1 MKPIAVVLAGV
12 CLLALS
18 CGEQSGE
25 IRIGEYGSMTGSR
38 ATFGT
43 STHRGILMAVDE
55 VNAAGGIE
63 GTAIRLLSE
72 DDQGRPEEAA
82 TAVNKLI
89 SQDRVIA
96 VLGEVASSASLAAAP
111 IAQKAGV
118 PMVSPSSTNERVT
131 QTGDY
136 IFRVCYIDPF
146 QGRVMARFTANSLRL
161 SQVAILRDLR
171 NDYSIGLANVFKS
184 TFESLG
190 GTITSDQSY
199 QEGDTDFR
207 AFLTTILATNPQA
220 IFVPGYYTEVGL
232 IARQSRDLGFTG
244 PLLGGDGWVSPTLIE
259 IGGPALEGCYFSNHY
274 ATDDPNPLVQ
284 DFITRYRE
292 RLKETPD
299 GMAALGYD
307 AARMLIHVLRQIAKD
322 DPDTFAHL
330 QGSVSP
336 SEPARQTALARL
348 RDGLAGVSAFPG
360 VTGSISIDEQRNA
373 VKPIVVL
380 QIKDAD
386 LRLVE
391 RIAP

>member
-1 MKPIAVVLAGV
+1 MKRVCVVLAGMA
-12 CLLALS
+12 LILLS
-18 CGEQSGE
+18 CGKQGTD

-43 STHRGILMAVDE
+43 STHQGILLAVDE
-55 VNAAGGIE
+55 VNAGGGIG

-82 TAVNKLI
+82 TAANKLI

-96 VLGEVASSASLAAAP
+96 LLGEVASSASLAAAP
-111 IAQKAGV
+111 IAQKSGV
-118 PMVSPSSTNERVT
+118 PMISPSSTNERVT
-131 QTGDY
+131 QTGDF

-146 QGRVMARFTANSLRL
+146 QGQVMARFTAHSLRL
-161 SQVAILRDLR
+161 TQVAILRDLR

-244 PLLGGDGWVSPTLIE
+244 PLLGGDGWVSPSLIE

-274 ATDDPNPLVQ
+274 ATDDPSPVVQ
-284 DFITRYRE
+284 DFISRYRD
-292 RLKETPD
+292 RFKETPD

-307 AARMLIHVLRQIAKD
+307 AARMLIHVLKQIAKE
-322 DPDTFAHL
+322 DPDTFKAL
-330 QGSVSP
+330 QGSVNP
-336 SEPARQTALARL
+336 SEPDRAKALIRL
-348 RDGLAGVSAFPG
+348 RDGIAAVSNFPG
-360 VTGSISIDEQRNA
+360 ATGSISIDENRNA

-380 QIKDAD
+380 QIRDAD

>member
-1 MKPIAVVLAGV
+1 MKRVAVLSA
-12 CLLALS
+12 CFALSLVS
-18 CGEQSGE
+18 CGEQVSE

-55 VNAAGGIE
+55 VNAVGGIE
-63 GTAIRLLSE
+63 GVPLRLISE

-89 SQDRVIA
+89 SQDRVVC

-118 PMVSPSSTNERVT
+118 PLITPASTNERVT

-146 QGRVMARFTANSLRL
+146 QGQVMARFAANSLRL
-161 SQVAILRDLR
+161 TRAAILRDLR
-171 NDYSIGLANVFKS
+171 NDYSIGLAEVFKS
-184 TFESLG
+184 TFSSLG
-190 GTITSDQSY
+190 GEIASDQSY

-207 AFLTTILATNPQA
+207 AFLTTILATEPQA

-232 IARQSRDLGFTG
+232 IARQARDLGFTG
-244 PLLGGDGWVSPTLIE
+244 PLLGGDGWASPSLIG
-259 IGGPALEGCYFSNHY
+259 IGGPALEGCYFGNHY
-274 ATDDPNPLVQ
+274 ATDDPSPLVQ
-284 DFITRYRE
+284 DFITRYRDQY
-292 RLKETPD
+292 RETPD
-299 GMAALGYD
+299 SFAALGYD
-307 AARMLIHVLRQIAKD
+307 AARLLIHALKKIQREDAK
-322 DPDTFAHL
+322 TFEAL
-330 QGSVSP
+330 QGSEDP
-336 SEPARQTALARL
+336 DDETRAQAMARL
-348 RDGLAGVSAFPG
+348 RDAIAEVRDFPG
-360 VTGSISIDEQRNA
+360 VTGSISIDENRNA

>member
-292 RLKETPD
+292 RFKETPD

>member
-1 MKPIAVVLAGV
+1 MKRVCVVLAGMA
-12 CLLALS
+12 LILLS
-18 CGEQSGE
+18 CGKQGAD

-43 STHRGILMAVDE
+43 STHQGILLAVDE
-55 VNAAGGIE
+55 VNAGGGIG
-63 GTAIRLLSE
+63 GTAIRLMSE

-82 TAVNKLI
+82 TAANKLI

-96 VLGEVASSASLAAAP
+96 LLGEVASSASLAAAP
-111 IAQKAGV
+111 IAQKSGV
-118 PMVSPSSTNERVT
+118 PMISPSSTNERVT
-131 QTGDY
+131 QTGDF

-146 QGRVMARFTANSLRL
+146 QGQVMARFTAHSLRL
-161 SQVAILRDLR
+161 TQVAILRDLR
-171 NDYSIGLANVFKS
+171 NDYSIGLANVFRS

-244 PLLGGDGWVSPTLIE
+244 PLLGGDGWVSPSLIE

-274 ATDDPNPLVQ
+274 ATDDPSPVVQ
-284 DFITRYRE
+284 DFISRYRD
-292 RLKETPD
+292 RFKETPD

-307 AARMLIHVLRQIAKD
+307 AARLLIHVLKQIAKE
-322 DPDTFAHL
+322 DPETFKAL
-330 QGSVSP
+330 QGSVDP
-336 SEPARQTALARL
+336 SQPDRAKALVRL
-348 RDGLAGVSAFPG
+348 RDGIAAVSNFPG
-360 VTGSISIDEQRNA
+360 ATGSISIDENRNA

-380 QIKDAD
+380 QIRDAD